1 MSLPPNLSVAE
12 LATWLQAQVERR
24 ADARLCE
31 VAEKIAAIRSS
42 PPVVP
47 IPAVLPLSSTIH
59 QTEPESPPIVKIRPS
74 VAMPEGKAQAVSCV
88 SITSGAENASTITY
102 QAGCHTRV
110 PPRVSPRE
118 SPRVLQE
125 ITKSITRD
133 PPECDQRETG
143 LRVFPPPFF
152 LLPQNS
158 KQAPRRVSE
167 VMAAQSCQ
175 KEAARQALEDS
186 LFAVAKKAAL
196 VPSFKLQFE
205 LARLL
210 RQAVADGIDTAPIF
224 ACAADAGILASD
236 LEDTAKKVSRLP
248 AIDAFADACKRAQE
262 PLAAVDHLDKA
273 ARPLARIAWHLQVM
287 AQAGSIFLPQEKLA
301 AALKIHQSACSRL
314 LRYLRSEGFLLEVKR
329 ERRGLKTRVDYR
341 VPSADQP

>member
-1 MSLPPNLSVAE
+1 M
-12 LATWLQAQVERR
+12 
-24 ADARLCE
+24 
-31 VAEKIAAIRSS
+31 
-42 PPVVP
+42 
-47 IPAVLPLSSTIH
+47 
-59 QTEPESPPIVKIRPS
+59 EPESPPIVKIRQS
-74 VAMPEGKAQAVSCV
+74 VGMPEGKAQAVSCV

-110 PPRVSPRE
+110 

-133 PPECDQRETG
+133 PPECDQRETA
-143 LRVFPPPFF
+143 LRVFPPPLF
-152 LLPQNS
+152 LLPQNN

-167 VMAAQSCQ
+167 VMAAQSCP
-175 KEAARQALEDS
+175 KEAARQALEDC

-236 LEDTAKKVSRLP
+236 LEDTAEKVLRLP
-248 AIDAFADACKRAQE
+248 TVDAFADACKRMQE
-262 PLAAVDHLDKA
+262 PLAAVDHLDRA

-314 LRYLRSEGFLLEVKR
+314 VRYLRSEGFLVEVKR

-341 VPSADQP
+341 VPSAVQK

>member
-1 MSLPPNLSVAE
+1 M
-12 LATWLQAQVERR
+12 
-24 ADARLCE
+24 
-31 VAEKIAAIRSS
+31 
-42 PPVVP
+42 
-47 IPAVLPLSSTIH
+47 
-59 QTEPESPPIVKIRPS
+59 
-74 VAMPEGKAQAVSCV
+74 

-110 PPRVSPRE
+110 

-133 PPECDQRETG
+133 PPECDQRETA
-143 LRVFPPPFF
+143 LRVFPPPLF

-167 VMAAQSCQ
+167 VMAAQSCP

-236 LEDTAKKVSRLP
+236 LEDTAEKVLRLP
-248 AIDAFADACKRAQE
+248 TVDAFADACKRMQE
-262 PLAAVDHLDKA
+262 PLAAVDHLDRA

-287 AQAGSIFLPQEKLA
+287 AQAGSIFLPQEKCVRPAKTLLVVVVSLVVFQN
-301 AALKIHQSACSRL
+301 LK
-314 LRYLRSEGFLLEVKR
+314 EG
-329 ERRGLKTRVDYR
+329 
-341 VPSADQP
+341 A

>member
-1 MSLPPNLSVAE
+1 M
-12 LATWLQAQVERR
+12 
-24 ADARLCE
+24 
-31 VAEKIAAIRSS
+31 
-42 PPVVP
+42 
-47 IPAVLPLSSTIH
+47 
-59 QTEPESPPIVKIRPS
+59 
-74 VAMPEGKAQAVSCV
+74 
-88 SITSGAENASTITY
+88 
-102 QAGCHTRV
+102 
-110 PPRVSPRE
+110 
-118 SPRVLQE
+118 
-125 ITKSITRD
+125 
-133 PPECDQRETG
+133 
-143 LRVFPPPFF
+143 RVFPPPLF
-152 LLPQNS
+152 LLPQNN

-167 VMAAQSCQ
+167 VMAAQSCP

-236 LEDTAKKVSRLP
+236 LEDTAEKVLRLP
-248 AIDAFADACKRAQE
+248 TVDAFADACKRMQE
-262 PLAAVDHLDKA
+262 PLAAVDHLDRA

-314 LRYLRSEGFLLEVKR
+314 VRYLRSEGFLVEVKR

-341 VPSADQP
+341 VPSAVQK